1 MQILPSKCT
10 RSPRKVR
17 RVPISLK
24 KLWGELGTVLT
35 SLYFQ
40 LWRLHQWTS
49 RSWSGNLSMA
59 TRLNLFYQINWI
71 CMFKEI
77 IMFILKYAIPICN
90 TKGYEQIAVFGF
102 WNCDF
107 LTADEPFKKY
117 LINSLIHLSV
127 CHKMSQ
133 QKQSRDVLFEYHR
146 VVVPFCWAVRP
157 IRSLST
163 L

>member
-1 MQILPSKCT
+1 MCQESQK
-10 RSPRKVR
+10 SEKVAYLTKETLGGI
-17 RVPISLK
+17 PCIFCF
-24 KLWGELGTVLT
+24 ELRTVLT

-102 WNCDF
+102 WYCDF

-133 QKQSRDVLFEYHR
+133 QKRSRDVLFEYHW
-146 VVVPFCWAVRP
+146 VVVEGF
-157 IRSLST
+157 
-163 L
+163 